1 MAKVVKVVGE
11 ATATGKKQQQF
22 LEALQDALK
31 NAPPPSAGND
41 IQHFKLLSVELE
53 FGGIVPSTRTRV
65 TLDVKDGPLK

>member
-1 MAKVVKVVGE
+1 MAKVVGE
-11 ATATGKKQQQF
+11 ATATGKKQQKF

-31 NAPPPSAGND
+31 KAPPPSSGND

-53 FGGIVPSTRTRV
+53 FGGIVGSTRTRV